1 MKNTL
6 QLTRPFLHIPARRI
20 SSAVLL
26 AVVLTLTALQPVSAQ
41 TQFTG
46 WLATFQNYKLS
57 PKFGLYF
64 DGQFRSTHGWQQMN
78 ALLLRPGVNFYLSPS
93 LTGTVGYAYIPQQ
106 RISGGV
112 TGYLPEHRTWQQLT
126 YSHKTHLGHHA
137 HTTAIAHRLRLEQRY
152 IPKHHAEGNSLV
164 HDRNVYAGRFRYFT
178 RAVIPLGGMRPVTVP
193 PANPASAGSTHAEP
207 TAASRAFTQGFF
219 AAIQNELFLNIG
231 DPSPVN
237 GKLFDQNRAYM
248 AVGYRW
254 SNQFDV
260 EMGYLNQYI
269 SGAGNNSINNHVLQV
284 ATYIRL

>member
-1 MKNTL
+1 MKHLL
-6 QLTRPFLHIPARRI
+6 QLTRPIFHMPAPYALRVCLVI
-20 SSAVLL
+20 SI
-26 AVVLTLTALQPVSAQ
+26 LTLATTRPAAAQ

-64 DGQFRSTHGWQQMN
+64 DGQFRSTNQWRQMN
-78 ALLLRPGVNFYLSPS
+78 ALLLRPGVNFYFSPA
-93 LTGTVGYAYIPQQ
+93 LTGTVGYAYISQQ
-106 RISGGV
+106 RVSSGV

-126 YSHKTHLGHHA
+126 YTHTTHLGPHA
-137 HTTAIAHRLRLEQRY
+137 RTTTIAHRLRLEQRY

-164 HDRNVYAGRFRYFT
+164 HDRHVYAGRFRYFT
-178 RAVIPLGGMRPVTVP
+178 RAVIPLGGVHS
-193 PANPASAGSTHAEP
+193 PAASSVNPSTTAPLQQGAAS
-207 TAASRAFTQGFF
+207 SRAFTQGFF
-219 AAIQNELFLNIG
+219 AAIQNEIFLNIG

-237 GKLFDQNRAYM
+237 GKVFDQNRAYM

-254 SNQFDV
+254 SRQFDV

-269 SGAGNNSINNHVLQV
+269 SGAGSNSTNNHVLQV